1 MPIAFGC
8 LRGLS
13 KLTYLRC
20 DLRLCTAHRSIIL
33 LKVVCYSLELAGLSE
48 RVVLLGIHLTIL
60 CLVDSML
67 ALLRLAIGWALI
79 SFIGSLLRIWRHY
92 LKVISCLVLR
102 GLENRVSLALL
113 VRNER
118 GFLNLSL
125 VQAFGLVATNRPTS
139 FEELLLII

>member
-1 MPIAFGC
+1 M
-8 LRGLS
+8 
-13 KLTYLRC
+13 
-20 DLRLCTAHRSIIL
+20 
-33 LKVVCYSLELAGLSE
+33 
-48 RVVLLGIHLTIL
+48 VLLGIHLTVL